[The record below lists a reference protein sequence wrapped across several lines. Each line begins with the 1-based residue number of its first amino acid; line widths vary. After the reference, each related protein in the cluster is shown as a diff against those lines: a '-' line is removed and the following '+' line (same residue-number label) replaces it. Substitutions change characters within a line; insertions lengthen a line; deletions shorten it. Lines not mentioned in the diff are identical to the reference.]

1 MPTILVIDDDPEIR
15 DTFQSLSRRMRYDF
29 LGAGSLA
36 EGLALVRA
44 DHVDVVLLDI
54 RLPDGNGLD
63 ALPDIRRGDNPPEV
77 IILTGLGDPDGA
89 EMAIVGGAWDY
100 LVKPAPIKQTML
112 SLTRALKYHKEKGH
126 GVSTVAL
133 RREGIIG
140 SGPRLTA
147 CLDMVAQASR
157 LTGPVLVTGETGTGK
172 ELMARTIH
180 QNSTRAQGEF
190 VPVDCAS
197 LTETL
202 LESTLFGHRKGS
214 FTGADQDRPG
224 LVKLADGGTLF
235 LDEVGEMP
243 PAIQKAFLR
252 VLQEKRFRPVGS
264 SVEVQSDFRLIAATN
279 RDLEDMAAQGAF
291 RQDLLYRL
299 KTFVINLPPLRERRE
314 DIKLLTLSQLDSL
327 CQRYGLPTKGVGTD
341 FSDMLL
347 AYSWPGNVRELFG
360 VLERALA
367 ASGLEPTLYAKHLP
381 PEVRL
386 QVMKAYIER
395 GRREDV
401 PAEGGLA
408 GQPGQPLAL
417 AFPAGHADLSGPLPT
432 LKAFKE
438 ARERQYLD
446 ELISRTDKDLQAM
459 LDTSGLSRSHLY
471 ALLKKH
477 GMAL

>member
-15 DTFQSLSRRMRYDF
+15 GTFQSLSRRMRFDF
-29 LGAGSLA
+29 LGAGTLA
-36 EGLALVRA
+36 EGLSLVRSQA
-44 DHVDVVLLDI
+44 VDVVLLDI

-63 ALPDIRRGDNPPEV
+63 ALPAIRAGENPPEV

-89 EMAIVGGAWDY
+89 EMAISGGAWDY
-100 LVKPAPIKQTML
+100 LVKPSPIKQTML
-112 SLTRALKYHKEKGH
+112 SLTRALKYHKEKGPE
-126 GVSTVAL
+126 SATVAL
-133 RREGIIG
+133 RREAIVGA
-140 SGPRLTA
+140 SARLDA
-147 CLDMVAQASR
+147 CLDQVAQASR
-157 LTGPVLVTGETGTGK
+157 LTGPVLITGETGTGK
-172 ELMARTIH
+172 ELLARTIH
-180 QNSTRAQGEF
+180 LNSQRASGEF
-190 VPVDCAS
+190 VAVDCAT

-202 LESTLFGHRKGS
+202 LESTLFGHRKGA

-243 PAIQKAFLR
+243 ISIQKAFLR
-252 VLQEKRFRPVGS
+252 VLQEKRFRPVGA

-279 RDLEDMAAQGAF
+279 RGLESMAARGEF

-299 KTFVINLPPLRERRE
+299 KTFVIALPPLRERTE
-314 DIKLLTLSQLDSL
+314 DIKPLTLSHLDAL

-341 FSDMLL
+341 FSDMLM

-367 ASGLEPTLYAKHLP
+367 SAGMEPTLYAKHLP

-386 QVMKAYIER
+386 SVMKANIER
-395 GRREDV
+395 GRQGE
-401 PAEGGLA
+401 AA
-408 GQPGQPLAL
+408 SPLPPPRPNGACG
-417 AFPAGHADLSGPLPT
+417 AVLPT
-432 LKAFKE
+432 LKAFKDAKE
-438 ARERQYLD
+438 REYLNA
-446 ELISRTDKDLQAM
+446 LLFQCGKDVQGM

-477 GMAL
+477 GMGL

>member
-1 MPTILVIDDDPEIR
+1 MSTILIIDDDQEIR
-15 DTFQSLSRRMRYDF
+15 DTFQSLSRRMRFNF
-29 LGAGSLA
+29 LGAGTLA
-36 EGLALVRA
+36 EGLGMVRSEE
-44 DHVDVVLLDI
+44 VDVVLLDI

-63 ALPDIRRGDNPPEV
+63 ALADIRRGDNPPEV

-89 EMAIVGGAWDY
+89 EMAISGGAWDY

-112 SLTRALKYHKEKGH
+112 SLNRALKYHKEKAQE
-126 GVSTVAL
+126 VATVAL
-133 RREGIIG
+133 RRESIIG
-140 SGPRLTA
+140 GSPKMEA
-147 CLDMVAQASR
+147 CLDLVAQASR
-157 LTGPVLVTGETGTGK
+157 LTGPVLISGETGTGK

-180 QNSTRAQGEF
+180 LNSPRSTGEF
-190 VPVDCAS
+190 VAVDCAS

-243 PAIQKAFLR
+243 MGIQKAFLR
-252 VLQEKRFRPVGS
+252 VLQEKRFRPVGA

-279 RDLEDMAAQGAF
+279 RDLEEMAARGEF
-291 RQDLLYRL
+291 RQDLLFRL
-299 KTFVINLPPLRERRE
+299 KTFVIDLPPLRERRE

-327 CQRYGLPTKGVGTD
+327 CQRFGLPTKGVGTD
-341 FSDMLL
+341 FSDMLM
-347 AYSWPGNVRELFG
+347 AYSWPGNVRQLFG

-367 ASGLEPTLYAKHLP
+367 AAGMEPTLYAKHLP

-386 QVMKAYIER
+386 EVLKANIER
-395 GRREDV
+395 GRQEDR
-401 PAEGGLA
+401 PAP
-408 GQPGQPLAL
+408 QPEPSTRAL
-417 AFPAGHADLSGPLPT
+417 LPGNLPT

-438 ARERQYLD
+438 AKEREYLD
-446 ELISRTDKDLQAM
+446 ALMSDTGGDLLVM
-459 LDTSGLSRSHLY
+459 LETSGLSRSHLY

-477 GMAL
+477 DMTL

>member
-1 MPTILVIDDDPEIR
+1 MSTILVIDDDAEIR
-15 DTFQSLSRRMRYDF
+15 DTFQSLSRRMRFTF
-29 LGAGSLA
+29 LGAGTLA
-36 EGLALVRA
+36 EGLGMLRA
-44 DHVDVVLLDI
+44 NPVDVILLDI

-63 ALPDIRRGDNPPEV
+63 ALPEIRRGDAPPEV

-89 EMAIVGGAWDY
+89 EMAIAGGAWDY

-112 SLTRALKYHKEKGH
+112 SLTRALKYHKEKGIE
-126 GVSTVAL
+126 VATVAL
-133 RREGIIG
+133 RREAIVGT
-140 SGPRLTA
+140 SPRLEA
-147 CLDMVAQASR
+147 CLDHVAQACR
-157 LTGPVLVTGETGTGK
+157 LTGPVLIMGETGTGK

-180 QNSTRAQGEF
+180 QNSPRATGEF
-190 VPVDCAS
+190 VAVDCAS

-243 PAIQKAFLR
+243 LNIQRAFLR

-264 SVEVQSDFRLIAATN
+264 NVEVQSDFRLIAATN
-279 RDLEDMAAQGAF
+279 RDLEDMAARGEF
-291 RQDLLYRL
+291 RQDLLFRL
-299 KTFVINLPPLRERRE
+299 KTFTITLPPLRERKE
-314 DIKLLTLSQLDSL
+314 DIKALTLHHLDTL
-327 CQRYGLPTKGVGTD
+327 CERYGLPTKGVGTD
-341 FSDMLL
+341 FSEMLM
-347 AYSWPGNVRELFG
+347 AYSWPGNVRELYG

-367 ASGLEPTLYAKHLP
+367 ASGMEPTLYAKHLP

-386 QVMKAYIER
+386 QVMKANIER
-395 GRREDV
+395 GRQDDRPMAMPEPLLRD
-401 PAEGGLA
+401 LA
-408 GQPGQPLAL
+408 K
-417 AFPAGHADLSGPLPT
+417 GHMPS

-438 ARERQYLD
+438 NKEREYLD
-446 ELISRTDKDLQAM
+446 ALILHTGKDLQSM

-477 GMAL
+477 NMSL

>member
-1 MPTILVIDDDPEIR
+1 MSTILVIDDDQEIR
-15 DTFQSLSRRMRYDF
+15 DTFQSLSRRMRFNF
-29 LGAGSLA
+29 LGAGTLA
-36 EGLALVRA
+36 EGLALVRSEE
-44 DHVDVVLLDI
+44 VDVVLLDI

-89 EMAIVGGAWDY
+89 EMAISGGAWDY

-112 SLTRALKYHKEKGH
+112 SLNRALKYHKEKAQE
-126 GVSTVAL
+126 VATVAL
-133 RREGIIG
+133 RRESIIG
-140 SGPRLTA
+140 SSPKMEA
-147 CLDMVAQASR
+147 CLDLVAQASR
-157 LTGPVLVTGETGTGK
+157 LTGPVLISGETGTGK

-180 QNSTRAQGEF
+180 LNSPRSTGEF
-190 VPVDCAS
+190 VAVDCAS

-243 PAIQKAFLR
+243 LGIQKAFLR
-252 VLQEKRFRPVGS
+252 VLQEKRFRPVGA

-279 RDLEDMAAQGAF
+279 RDLEAMAARGEF
-291 RQDLLYRL
+291 RQDLLFRL
-299 KTFVINLPPLRERRE
+299 KTFVIDLPPLRERRE

-327 CQRYGLPTKGVGTD
+327 CQRFGLPTKGVGTD
-341 FSDMLL
+341 FSDMLM
-347 AYSWPGNVRELFG
+347 AYSWPGNVRQLFG

-367 ASGLEPTLYAKHLP
+367 AAGMEPTLYAKHLP

-386 QVMKAYIER
+386 EVMKANIER
-395 GRREDV
+395 GRRDDK
-401 PAEGGLA
+401 PA
-408 GQPGQPLAL
+408 PLAEPSARAL
-417 AFPAGHADLSGPLPT
+417 FPGSLPT

-438 ARERQYLD
+438 AKEREYLD
-446 ELISRTDKDLQAM
+446 ALIADTGGDLLVM
-459 LDTSGLSRSHLY
+459 LETSGLSRSHLY

-477 GMAL
+477 EMTL

>member
-1 MPTILVIDDDPEIR
+1 MSTILVIDDDAEIR
-15 DTFQSLSRRMRYDF
+15 DTFQSLSRRMRFTF
-29 LGAGSLA
+29 LGAGTLS
-36 EGLALVRA
+36 EGIALLRSEP
-44 DHVDVVLLDI
+44 VDVVLLDI

-63 ALPDIRRGDNPPEV
+63 ALPEIRRGDSPPEV

-89 EMAIVGGAWDY
+89 EMAISGGAWDY

-112 SLTRALKYHKEKGH
+112 SLTRALKYHKEK
-126 GVSTVAL
+126 SPECSPVAL
-133 RREGIIG
+133 RRESIVGI
-140 SGPRLTA
+140 SPRMEA
-147 CLDMVAQASR
+147 CLDQVAQACR
-157 LTGPVLVTGETGTGK
+157 LTGPVLITGETGTGK

-180 QNSTRAQGEF
+180 QNSQRASGEF
-190 VPVDCAS
+190 VAVDCAS

-243 PAIQKAFLR
+243 LGIQKAFLR

-279 RDLEDMAAQGAF
+279 RDLEDMAVQGSF
-291 RQDLLYRL
+291 RQDLLFRL
-299 KTFVINLPPLRERRE
+299 KTFVLSLPPLRERRS
-314 DIKLLTLSQLDSL
+314 DIKLLTLHHLEAL
-327 CQRYGLPTKGVGTD
+327 CQRHGIPTKGVGTD
-341 FSDMLL
+341 FSDMLM

-367 ASGLEPTLYAKHLP
+367 AAGMEPTLYAKHLP

-386 QVMKAYIER
+386 QVMKANLER
-395 GRREDV
+395 GRADDRPQPQPEA
-401 PAEGGLA
+401 PAPRAAFAGGM
-408 GQPGQPLAL
+408 
-417 AFPAGHADLSGPLPT
+417 PT

-438 ARERQYLD
+438 AREREYLD
-446 ELISRTDKDLQAM
+446 ALILESGRDLTAM
-459 LDTSGLSRSHLY
+459 LEVSGLSRSHLY

-477 GMAL
+477 NITL